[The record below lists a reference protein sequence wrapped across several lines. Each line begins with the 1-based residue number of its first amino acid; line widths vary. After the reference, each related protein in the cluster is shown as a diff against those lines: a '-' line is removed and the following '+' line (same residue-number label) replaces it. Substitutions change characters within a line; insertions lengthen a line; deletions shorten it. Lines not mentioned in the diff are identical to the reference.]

1 MKLHYYK
8 DAIGNFGD
16 DLNPWLW
23 PQLFPKPIEQ
33 CFDNDTLFVG
43 IGSLLNHKIPVEPPK
58 KIVFGSGFS
67 YGSLP
72 KMNDLWQ
79 FICVRGPLTAKT
91 LGLPH
96 DKVITDSAL
105 LLLKVGNPSQKKSHK
120 ASFMPHHQTAKYDS
134 WKEICNALD
143 IHYIDPAAPVQETI
157 DAICGSSVLIT
168 EAMHGAIVADAY
180 RVPWIPVRT
189 RPRIVE
195 FKWQDWCL
203 SLGIE
208 HEFEWLPPAWSA
220 TIDLKWKRMM
230 RPFTNSVAKAR
241 LQWLIRHGR
250 RTLSSERNFRTVYSR
265 LTDAFD
271 KLITD
276 TGI

>member
-8 DAIGNFGD
+8 DAVGNFGD

-43 IGSLLNHKIPVEPPK
+43 IGSLLNHKIPAEPPK

-72 KMNDLWQ
+72 RMNDLWR
-79 FICVRGPLTAKT
+79 FICVRGPLTARA
-91 LGLPH
+91 LELPE
-96 DKVITDSAL
+96 DKAITDSAM
-105 LLLKVGNPSQKKSHK
+105 LLLKLGERRQTQSHK
-120 ASFMPHHQTAKYDS
+120 ASFMPHHQTAKYDN
-134 WKEICNALD
+134 WREICDALN
-143 IHYIDPAAPVQETI
+143 ICYIDPAAPVEQTLGTI
-157 DAICGSSVLIT
+157 CSSSVLIT

-203 SLGIE
+203 SMGIE
-208 HEFEWLPPAWSA
+208 HEFEWLPPAWSRN
-220 TIDLKWKRMM
+220 IDLKWKRMM
-230 RPFTNSVAKAR
+230 RPFTNSAAKAR
-241 LQWLIRHGR
+241 LQWLIRYGR
-250 RTLSSERNFRTVYSR
+250 RRLSKDQHFRAVYSR

-271 KLITD
+271 RLLTEI
-276 TGI
+276 